1 MWSTLFSS
9 DYYIFGIVYLITVLF
24 IVLLIIQQKG
34 DPLRTITWSL
44 VILLIPIIG
53 IILYFYFGKNYR
65 RQKIFNRKG
74 LSDMERMR
82 DFSHLQI
89 MELPQKSFLNNPKIK
104 SKQHIITLLINNSKS
119 LISEHNSIQIFT
131 TGKEAFDVIL
141 NDIASAK
148 HHIHLEYYIIEDDKI
163 GRKVRD
169 LLIQKA
175 KEGVEIRLIYDD
187 VGSWKLSRKFL
198 QPLYDSGV
206 EVYPFLP
213 VRFPYFTNKI
223 NYRNHRKIIVID
235 GKIAHVGGMNIAD
248 RYIEGVEELGIW
260 KDMQLRV
267 EGEAVHSLQIIF
279 LTDWYFVSN
288 KVLNDDVYF
297 PESKVE
303 EVHLMQITASG
314 PDSDWASIMQA
325 YFAAITTAIDH
336 IYIATPYFIPNE
348 SILTALKTASL
359 GGVDVKLI
367 LPYKSDS
374 HIVYRSTLSFVG
386 ELMEAG
392 IKVFFYK
399 GGFNHAK
406 FMLVDGI
413 FASVG
418 TANMDIRSF
427 DQNFE
432 VNALIY
438 DEGITTHLESLFI
451 ADLDDCISYTLDEW
465 NNRHWMNNFK
475 ESLARLLSPLF

>member
-1 MWSTLFSS
+1 MWSTLFSRE
-9 DYYIFGIVYLITVLF
+9 YYIFGIVYLVTILF

-34 DPLRTITWSL
+34 DPLKTITWSL
-44 VILLIPIIG
+44 VVLLIPLIG

-82 DFSHLQI
+82 DYSRLQAL
-89 MELPQKSFLNNPKIK
+89 ELPQKSFLHNPKIK

-119 LISEHNSIQIFT
+119 LISEHNSLQLFT
-131 TGKEAFDVIL
+131 FGKEAFEVIL
-141 NDIASAK
+141 NDLENAK

-163 GRKVRD
+163 GRQVRD
-169 LLIQKA
+169 TLVRKA
-175 KEGVEIRLIYDD
+175 REGVEVRLIYDD
-187 VGSWKLSRKFL
+187 VGSWKLSKKFL
-198 QPLYDSGV
+198 KPLFDTGIECYS
-206 EVYPFLP
+206 FLP

-223 NYRNHRKIIVID
+223 NYRNHRKILVID
-235 GKIAHVGGMNIAD
+235 GKVAHVGGMNIAD
-248 RYIEGVEELGIW
+248 RYIEGLKELGKW
-260 KDMQLRV
+260 KDMQLRI

-288 KVLNDDVYF
+288 KVLNDDIYF
-297 PESKVE
+297 PDNQVE
-303 EVHLMQITASG
+303 EVRLLQITASG

-325 YFAAITTAIDH
+325 YFAAIATATDH
-336 IYIATPYFIPNE
+336 IYIVTPYFIPNE

-359 GGVDVKLI
+359 GGVDVKI
-367 LPYKSDS
+367 MLPHKSDS

-392 IKVFFYK
+392 IKVYFYK

-406 FMLVDGI
+406 LMLVDGV
-413 FASVG
+413 FASIG

-432 VNALIY
+432 VNAIIY
-438 DEGITTHLESLFI
+438 DEDIATQLENLFLS
-451 ADLDDCISYTLDEW
+451 DLDECDIYTLDEW
-465 NNRHWMNNFK
+465 NNRHWLNNFK

>member
-89 MELPQKSFLNNPKIK
+89 MELPQKPFLNNPKIK

-119 LISEHNSIQIFT
+119 LISEHNSIQIYT
-131 TGKEAFDVIL
+131 IGKEAFDVIL
-141 NDIASAK
+141 NDIERAK

-169 LLIQKA
+169 LLIRKA
-175 KEGVEIRLIYDD
+175 KEGVEVRLIYDD

-198 QPLYDSGV
+198 QPLYNANV

-223 NYRNHRKIIVID
+223 NYRNHRKIIVVD

-248 RYIEGVEELGIW
+248 RYIEGVEELGMW

-288 KVLNDDVYF
+288 KVLNDDIYF
-297 PESKVE
+297 PENTVKD
-303 EVHLMQITASG
+303 VHLMQITASG

-325 YFAAITTAIDH
+325 YFAAITTATDH

-359 GGVDVKLI
+359 GGVDVKLM

-392 IKVFFYK
+392 IKVYFYK

-406 FMLVDGI
+406 LMLVDGV

-438 DEGITTHLESLFI
+438 DEGITTHLESLFL
-451 ADLDDCISYTLDEW
+451 ADLSDCISYTLDEW
-465 NNRHWMNNFK
+465 NSRHWMNNFK